1 MGLFRKGG
9 PEPGD
14 HSGYAKRSARSRPH
28 RYRSGLEWYRSPFMS
43 DSTPSDLSLDEARH
57 VAKLARLQL
66 SDEELEACRHDLV
79 AILDHVATLGEID
92 LQGVEPM
99 AHPGDRTNRIDPDE
113 PERSLDPSQVL
124 AIAPAT
130 EGPFIAVPKVLGG
143 DEGSA

>member
-1 MGLFRKGG
+1 MT
-9 PEPGD
+9 
-14 HSGYAKRSARSRPH
+14 
-28 RYRSGLEWYRSPFMS
+28 
-43 DSTPSDLSLDEARH
+43 DSTPSALSLDETRH

-66 SDEELEACRHDLV
+66 SEEELESCRHDLT
-79 AILDHVATLGEID
+79 AILDHVATLGELD
-92 LQGVEPM
+92 LQDVEPM

-113 PERSLDPSQVL
+113 PEASLDAAQVL